1 METVRSSSGEIVE
14 MLESRSVDICY
25 VQETRLAG
33 KWTWMISWKAAVYKL
48 FWIRNKKGSE
58 RVGIFLTKDWVDK
71 VIDISWV
78 SDRMIVIKLLVQG
91 IIISIVSVYAPK
103 YGLDDSQKDN
113 FYDGPI
119 NFVRKLGKKEVVV
132 IAGDLNDH
140 VASKA
145 EDFEDQREG
154 YGWICSWR
162 KAKGFW
168 SFVMI
173 SFSM

>member
-1 METVRSSSGEIVE
+1 M
-14 MLESRSVDICY
+14 
-25 VQETRLAG
+25 
-33 KWTWMISWKAAVYKL
+33 YKL

-145 EDFEDQREG
+145 KDFEDQREG
-154 YGWICSWR
+154 YGWICS
-162 KAKGFW
+162 
-168 SFVMI
+168 
-173 SFSM
+173 